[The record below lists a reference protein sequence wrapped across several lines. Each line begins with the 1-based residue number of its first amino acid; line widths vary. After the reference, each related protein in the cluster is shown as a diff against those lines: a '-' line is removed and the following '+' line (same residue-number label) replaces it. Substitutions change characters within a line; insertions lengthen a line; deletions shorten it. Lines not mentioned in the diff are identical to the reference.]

1 MKKRIALLSLITL
14 LAVLL
19 LPLAVSASCT
29 VSASASVKEVII
41 GNTVKVT
48 FSFKGS
54 DKIGSI
60 DAVLEYDNAK
70 LSYTGYTSSLA
81 NDDVNPAG
89 QIIKFSAY
97 DGKSTATAC
106 TLTFSFKALAIG
118 TAKVEL
124 RSSDIG
130 DSNGNPL
137 GAPTAS
143 VTVTVKAKPEEKLSS
158 DCSLKDLQP
167 PAGTKFDQKFAPG
180 TLNYTCTV
188 PYTVD
193 KFPLEPITNHAKAK
207 VEYIGSYLLK
217 VGTNTRQVRVTAE
230 DGTTR
235 TYTVT
240 ITRKAADP
248 TAEPT
253 QSPEPTP
260 TPVPTP
266 EPTAEP
272 AVTVNVNGKDY
283 TVASPIDLPLL
294 PGFTE
299 SSYIFDGTVV
309 EAVQLNDRFILELDD
324 GITSG
329 FYFYD
334 PAANT
339 FTPYLSLSAPE
350 NIYTVFT
357 DPTVVLPASFRPCS
371 LETPELVCTGWTCE
385 ALGPGYCVLSVMNNL
400 TGERMMAVY
409 CEADGTVQRLSDRL
423 LADPE
428 TGETPVPLLPT
439 DAPVPTEIVRFIT
452 PTPTAPGQ
460 AGFFTEENMRLLL
473 FIALAVLAVLVL
485 IILIL
490 VISRARKPEQPVAP
504 VRNPYDVSLDDDE
517 PAETEPEPV
526 RRKAKKKH
534 TEEDSEDF

>member
-1 MKKRIALLSLITL
+1 MKKRIALLSVITL

-19 LPLAVSASCT
+19 LPFSVSASCT

-41 GNTVKVT
+41 GNTVKIT
-48 FSFKGS
+48 FTFKGS
-54 DKIGSI
+54 GVIGAA
-60 DAVLEYDNAK
+60 DAVVEYDNAK
-70 LSYTGYTSSLA
+70 LSYTGYTSSLG

-89 QIIKFSAY
+89 QIIKFSAF
-97 DGKSTATAC
+97 DAKSTATVC
-106 TLTFSFKALAIG
+106 TLTFSFKALAVG
-118 TAKVEL
+118 TAKIEL

-130 DSNGNPL
+130 DSDGLSL

-207 VEYIGSYLLK
+207 VEYIGSYILK

-253 QSPEPTP
+253 QTPE
-260 TPVPTP
+260 PTP
-266 EPTAEP
+266 EPTPVP
-272 AVTVNVNGKDY
+272 AVNVNVNGKAY
-283 TVASPIDLPLL
+283 TVTSPIDLPLL
-294 PGFTE
+294 PGFIE
-299 SSYIFDGTVV
+299 STYIFDGVAV
-309 EAVQLNDRFILELDD
+309 EAVQLNDRFIMELDD

-329 FYFYD
+329 FYFYE
-334 PAANT
+334 PATNT
-339 FTPYLSLSAPE
+339 FSPYLSLSVTE
-350 NIYTVFT
+350 TVYTIFS
-357 DPTVVLPASFRPCS
+357 DPMVVLPETFRPCS
-371 LETPELVCTGWTCE
+371 LETAELVCSGWTCE
-385 ALGPGYCVLSVMNNL
+385 ALGPGYCVLSVMSNM

-409 CEADGTVQRLSDRL
+409 CEADGTIQRLSDRL
-423 LADPE
+423 LIDPE
-428 TGETPVPLLPT
+428 TGETPVPLVPT
-439 DAPVPTEIVRFIT
+439 DSPAPTEIVRSVT
-452 PTPTAPGQ
+452 PTPTAPGK
-460 AGFFTEENMRLLL
+460 AGSVSEDTMRLLL

-490 VISRARKPEQPVAP
+490 VISRSRKPARPAAP

-517 PAETEPEPV
+517 PAESETEPV
-526 RRKAKKKH
+526 RRKGKKKWF
-534 TEEDSEDF
+534 EDDNGDF